1 MAIVESNV
9 PMHMVAT
16 DILGEFPT
24 STFWSSQ
31 TALRSGPNVSQEVF
45 VRYGISFTVHFDQ

>member
-1 MAIVESNV
+1 MEIVESNV

-31 TALRSGPNVSQEVF
+31 TALRSGPNVSLCPIWKPKQWQ
-45 VRYGISFTVHFDQ
+45 G